1 MTISRS
7 ATALLR
13 PRAWRLNADG
23 ALVAFLLIAS
33 VLLGQPMLLMSL
45 GVIAVLGLH
54 HVLPNATAGQK
65 VARMLLFSL
74 LALAAS
80 VLVTG
85 LLGCAVGL
93 LVFAGTLAVAGAVTG

>member
-1 MTISRS
+1 MIISRS
-7 ATALLR
+7 VAPLLH

-33 VLLGQPMLLMSL
+33 LFLGAPMLLMSL
-45 GVIAVLGLH
+45 GVVAVLGLH
-54 HVLPNATAGQK
+54 QVLPNATAGQK
-65 VARMLLFSL
+65 AARMILFSV

-80 VLVTG
+80 ALICA
-85 LLGCAVGL
+85 LLGCGVGL